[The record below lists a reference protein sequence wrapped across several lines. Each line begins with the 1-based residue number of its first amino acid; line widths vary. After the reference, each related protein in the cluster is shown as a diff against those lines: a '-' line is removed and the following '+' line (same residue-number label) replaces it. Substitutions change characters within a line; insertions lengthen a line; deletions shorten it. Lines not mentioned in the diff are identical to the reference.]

1 MIELGKIQTL
11 EVIRQT
17 PIGVYLN
24 SKNEKAKDDIL
35 LPKNQVP
42 QDLKIG
48 DDIEVFVY
56 RDSEDRIIST
66 VKKPKITIGP
76 LAVLKVVSTTG
87 IGAFLDWGLEKDLL
101 LPFKEQEGEVKEG
114 DDCLVALYIDKS
126 DRLCATMKI
135 YNMLSNTPPYKKN
148 ERVSGIIYSIN
159 MQYGCFVAVDNKY
172 HGLILT
178 KEMYGNFAVGDRVDA
193 RVKNVRADGKIELSV
208 RDTAY
213 NEIEGDAQKILDLLE
228 AHNGKVCLNDNSSPE
243 MINAEL
249 SMSKKAFKR
258 AVGRLIKEG
267 AVKTTDE
274 GLQAL
279 WKQQ

>member
-1 MIELGKIQTL
+1 MPL
-11 EVIRQT
+11 
-17 PIGVYLN
+17 
-24 SKNEKAKDDIL
+24 
-35 LPKNQVP
+35 
-42 QDLKIG
+42 
-48 DDIEVFVY
+48 
-56 RDSEDRIIST
+56 IS
-66 VKKPKITIGP
+66 
-76 LAVLKVVSTTG
+76 
-87 IGAFLDWGLEKDLL
+87 
-101 LPFKEQEGEVKEG
+101 
-114 DDCLVALYIDKS
+114 
-126 DRLCATMKI
+126 
-135 YNMLSNTPPYKKN
+135 
-148 ERVSGIIYSIN
+148 
-159 MQYGCFVAVDNKY
+159 DN
-172 HGLILT
+172 
-178 KEMYGNFAVGDRVDA
+178 NFAVGDGVDA